1 MRLHA
6 HTLFFFHGDT
16 ETRGETHTV
25 SVSPVERQEEE
36 HVKRNRRRRQRSSV
50 LSRTN
55 ATTCHVWLAEK
66 INQRRW
72 CRAQGIGLSF
82 VRNAS
87 EIPATKFVLNL
98 LHGRHVRKQTFS
110 CVALVVDAL
119 VVATLAVTTLT
130 VAAAGVATT
139 NLKPP

>member
-1 MRLHA
+1 M
-6 HTLFFFHGDT
+6 
-16 ETRGETHTV
+16 
-25 SVSPVERQEEE
+25 
-36 HVKRNRRRRQRSSV
+36 
-50 LSRTN
+50 
-55 ATTCHVWLAEK
+55 
-66 INQRRW
+66 
-72 CRAQGIGLSF
+72 
-82 VRNAS
+82 
-87 EIPATKFVLNL
+87 PAIKFVLNL